1 MADQERFDELER
13 FLKARGDSLLRAAV
27 LLAGSRESGEDLL
40 QEALVRLLGHWHKV
54 EGDPEG
60 YLRRTL
66 CNLSTD
72 RWRYRARRREVLVA
86 EPPELE
92 ADASLGLDLRSQLVD
107 ALAMLPRQQ
116 RAVLVLRY
124 FADASE
130 AETAAILD
138 CPLGTV
144 KSAASR
150 GLSRLRELT
159 QNAGTEG
166 IPRTYPESVSD

>member
-54 EGDPEG
+54 EGDPEA

-130 AETAAILD
+130 AETAAVLD
-138 CPLGTV
+138 CPVGTV

-159 QNAGTEG
+159 QNAGIEG
-166 IPRTYPESVSD
+166 TPRTFLESFSD

>member
-66 CNLSTD
+66 YNLATD
-72 RWRYRARRREVLVA
+72 RWRYRSRRQEVLVA

-92 ADASLGLDLRSQLVD
+92 ADGSRGPDLPSQLVE
-107 ALAMLPRQQ
+107 ALAMLPSRQ

-124 FADASE
+124 FADASD
-130 AETAAILD
+130 AEMAAVLG
-138 CPLGTV
+138 CPIGTV

-166 IPRTYPESVSD
+166 ISGTFLESLLD

>member
-1 MADQERFDELER
+1 MADPHRFDELER

-27 LLAGSRESGEDLL
+27 LLAGSPESGEDLL
-40 QEALVRLLGHWHKV
+40 QEALVRLLAHWHKV

-66 CNLSTD
+66 YNLATD

-92 ADASLGLDLRSQLVD
+92 ADGSLFPNPRSQLVD
-107 ALAMLPRQQ
+107 ALAMLPRRQ

-130 AETAAILD
+130 AETAAILG
-138 CPLGTV
+138 CSIGTV

-166 IPRTYPESVSD
+166 IPRAFLGSLLD

>member
-1 MADQERFDELER
+1 MADAHRFGELER
-13 FLKARGDSLLRAAV
+13 FLKVRGDGLLRAAV
-27 LLAGSRESGEDLL
+27 LLAGSPEAGEDLL
-40 QEALVRLLGHWHKV
+40 QESLVRLLGRWDKV

-66 CNLSTD
+66 YNLATD

-92 ADASLGLDLRSQLVD
+92 ADASPGPDLRDQLVG
-107 ALAMLPRQQ
+107 ALALLPRRQ

-138 CPLGTV
+138 CSVGTV

-166 IPRTYPESVSD
+166 IPRTFLESMSD